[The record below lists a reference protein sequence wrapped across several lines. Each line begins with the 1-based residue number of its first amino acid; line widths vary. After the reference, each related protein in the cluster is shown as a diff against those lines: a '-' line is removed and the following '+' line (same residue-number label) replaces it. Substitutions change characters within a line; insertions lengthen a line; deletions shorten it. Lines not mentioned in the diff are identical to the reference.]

1 MGRGTGLTPYGFGSV
16 GRNPHHAETEGT
28 LSRLF
33 DDSHRLLDIVS
44 RAQGHR
50 HAGQVHRQRGLWA
63 EGAGEMI
70 PVALIAEAIPAL
82 LALARW
88 IRGLMP
94 DEEQEK
100 LKEWANLIHPKVMPE
115 RDEVDTDW
123 QEAVNQF
130 LTDLTLRKGYSPA
143 YTWDSRISVPV
154 DMLTDLVDLLVGG
167 WSAGSKW
174 SPANLLRNPVKDR
187 LAWRTVMASENDA
200 LILAEADAWLAKR
213 GRNRDYS
220 PVPTIV
226 VDRDHFADMVS
237 MLVG

>member
-1 MGRGTGLTPYGFGSV
+1 
-16 GRNPHHAETEGT
+16 
-28 LSRLF
+28 
-33 DDSHRLLDIVS
+33 
-44 RAQGHR
+44 
-50 HAGQVHRQRGLWA
+50 
-63 EGAGEMI
+63 MI
-70 PVALIAEAIPAL
+70 PIALIAEAIPAL

-94 DEEQEK
+94 DEEQEE
-100 LKEWANLIHPKVMPE
+100 LKEWANLIHPKMMPE

-130 LTDLTLRKGYSPA
+130 LADLTLRKGYSPA
-143 YTWDSRISVPV
+143 YTWDSRISVAV

-187 LAWRTVMASENDA
+187 LAWRTVMASENDV
-200 LILAEADAWLAKR
+200 LILAEADQWLAKR
-213 GRNRDYS
+213 GRSRDYS

-226 VDRDHFADMVS
+226 VDRDWFSDAMS
-237 MLVG
+237 TLVG